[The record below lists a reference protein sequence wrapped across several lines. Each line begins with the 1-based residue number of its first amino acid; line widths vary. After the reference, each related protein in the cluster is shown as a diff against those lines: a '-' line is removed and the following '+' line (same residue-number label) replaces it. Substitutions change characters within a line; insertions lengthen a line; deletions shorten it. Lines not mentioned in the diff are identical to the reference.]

1 MINIIKYRKKPVIVE
16 AIIFDCDS
24 DIPEFELSMMDSDS
38 EWVCRVCGKKGS
50 KHGNVK
56 TLEGYHIA
64 CPGDYI
70 IRGIQGEH
78 YPCKPDI
85 FRATYD
91 RV

>member
-1 MINIIKYRKKPVIVE
+1 M
-16 AIIFDCDS
+16 
-24 DIPEFELSMMDSDS
+24 
-38 EWVCRVCGKKGS
+38 RVAKRGS

-85 FRATYD
+85 FKATYD
-91 RV
+91 KV